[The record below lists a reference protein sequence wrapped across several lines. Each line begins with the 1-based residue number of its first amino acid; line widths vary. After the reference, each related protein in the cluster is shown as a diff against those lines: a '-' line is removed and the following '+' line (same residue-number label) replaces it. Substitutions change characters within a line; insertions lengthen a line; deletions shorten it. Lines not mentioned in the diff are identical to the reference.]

1 MTRDNMKFS
10 SKRVGIDLGT
20 ANTLVY
26 VVGEGIV
33 LNEPTVVAVTAEE
46 NRVVAVGR
54 EAKEMLGRTPGN
66 IVALRPL
73 RDGVIADYTITEA
86 MLSYF
91 IDKAAGKARFFKPEV
106 MVCIPSGVTQVER
119 RAVLDATMAAGA
131 KVAYL
136 IEEPLA
142 AAIGAKVPIAQAA
155 GHMVVDIGGGS
166 TESAVISL
174 GGVVVHN
181 SVRAGGNKVDE
192 AIAQYAKK
200 KFNLLIGERTS
211 EQIKIEI
218 ANALVDDKAENKNER
233 KMEIRGRDSISGL
246 PRTIELTEKQ
256 VNEAIHPVL
265 LQIVGAAKGVLEQTP
280 PELASDIIDKGIV
293 MTGGTSLLKNFDK
306 FMTKLTGV
314 PCHVAEDAL
323 LCVAKGTG
331 VALENIELYK
341 RSISKK

>member
-1 MTRDNMKFS
+1 ML
-10 SKRVGIDLGT
+10 SKRIGIDLGT

-26 VVGEGIV
+26 LAGEGIV

-46 NRVVAVGR
+46 NRVVAVGK

-66 IVALRPL
+66 IVAMRPL

-91 IDKAAGKARFFKPEV
+91 IDKAAGRSRFFKPEV

-131 KVAYL
+131 KIAYL

-142 AAIGAKVPIAQAA
+142 AAIGAKIPIAQAA

-166 TESAVISL
+166 TECAVISL

-181 SVRAGGNKVDE
+181 SVRAGGNKIDE
-192 AIAQYAKK
+192 AIANYTKR
-200 KFNLLIGERTS
+200 KFNLLIGERTA
-211 EQIKIEI
+211 EEIKIAI
-218 ANALVDDKAENKNER
+218 GNALIEDGVKSDAKKLEV
-233 KMEIRGRDSISGL
+233 RGRDSISGL
-246 PRTIELTEKQ
+246 PRTVELTEAQ
-256 VNEAIHPVL
+256 INEAITPVL
-265 LQIVGAAKGVLEQTP
+265 MEIISAVKGVLEQTP
-280 PELASDIIDKGIV
+280 PELASDIIDKGVV
-293 MTGGTSLLKNFDK
+293 MSGGTSLLNNLDK
-306 FMTKLTGV
+306 LITKVTGV
-314 PCHVAEDAL
+314 PCHVAEDSL
-323 LCVAKGTG
+323 LCVVRGTG

-341 RSISKK
+341 RSIARK